1 MSHLQ
6 THSFHKRNRGANHI
20 CNIGFVYTRAEA
32 VQAKRKAFTY
42 MASNSPGTI
51 ILWLRIQRNYVIDY
65 LLYNV
70 IHGEKQKQQKQQK
83 QQC

>member
-1 MSHLQ
+1 MSHLE

-51 ILWLRIQRNYVIDY
+51 ILWLRIQRNYVILIDY

-70 IHGEKQKQQKQQK
+70 IHGEKQKQQKQQ
-83 QQC
+83 C